1 MTGLRAKRWEQG
13 LRHAT
18 TAFGL
23 GACIAALPQQLAAAP
38 ARAAQHP
45 IAATISM
52 PFQTKVAF
60 THGPDG
66 RAQNILDIQQVI
78 ACR

>member
-1 MTGLRAKRWEQG
+1 MTGLRAKRWKQG
-13 LRHAT
+13 LRLAT
-18 TAFGL
+18 PAFGL
-23 GACIAALPQQLAAAP
+23 GACIAALPQQVSAAP

-52 PFQTKVAF
+52 PFQTNVAF

-66 RAQNILDIQQVI
+66 RAQNIPDIQQVI

>member
-1 MTGLRAKRWEQG
+1 M
-13 LRHAT
+13 
-18 TAFGL
+18 
-23 GACIAALPQQLAAAP
+23 AAP

-66 RAQNILDIQQVI
+66 RVQNIPDIQQVI

>member
-1 MTGLRAKRWEQG
+1 MTGLRAKRWKQG
-13 LRHAT
+13 LRLAT

-23 GACIAALPQQLAAAP
+23 GACIAALPQQVAAAP
-38 ARAAQHP
+38 ARAAQYP

-52 PFQTKVAF
+52 PFQTNVAF

-66 RAQNILDIQQVI
+66 CAQNIPDIQQVI

>member
-1 MTGLRAKRWEQG
+1 MRL
-13 LRHAT
+13 AT

-23 GACIAALPQQLAAAP
+23 GACIAALPQHVAAAP

-45 IAATISM
+45 IAAMIGV
-52 PFQTKVAF
+52 PFQNNGAF
-60 THGPDG
+60 SHGPDG
-66 RAQNILDIQQVI
+66 HAQNILEFQPVV